1 MCVRGVTLKLSSWD
15 PVFELRSDIAADGR
29 TRKRWLPESDCTA
42 DDCSNRRHLIAGV
55 VQTFR
60 RWHIGSFDHTHANF
74 KNRFMCFATRFCNHM
89 VHHVSDHQVMDN
101 MEQNHWIKT
110 VLCDNVVINRWYSAQ
125 KLRTFITPA
134 NTIQRQIASRDL
146 AVSGPWDAAWWVWPD
161 PSQNPAPPTL
171 FVPPALGGG
180 WRDCLPINLPFS
192 NLKLGLYAAKKIHMS
207 LNVSIIFIFII
218 FWNLKLT
225 LYMVVFPRKLN
236 HTV

>member
-1 MCVRGVTLKLSSWD
+1 MCVRGVTLKPALSSWD

-55 VQTFR
+55 VQTLC

-110 VLCDNVVINRWYSAQ
+110 VFCDNVVINRWYSEPQ

-134 NTIQRQIASRDL
+134 NTTPGCKLRPCSFRAMRRSLLGLTRSV
-146 AVSGPWDAAWWVWPD
+146 AE
-161 PSQNPAPPTL
+161 PSPSNPFCPTC
-171 FVPPALGGG
+171 PG
-180 WRDCLPINLPFS
+180 WRLERLPT
-192 NLKLGLYAAKKIHMS
+192 H
-207 LNVSIIFIFII
+207 
-218 FWNLKLT
+218 
-225 LYMVVFPRKLN
+225 
-236 HTV
+236 